1 MTASLPAICH
11 ALHRDGDGAAPAS
24 SGPKHAPVPPGGPSL
39 AASAE
44 PVFTP
49 SPVRDPHAAPRST
62 QQATAAAAT
71 VRTNRRLRYPVAMRV
86 ALLLGLLLGLAACG
100 FLGEQV
106 AVTTVSGCIHQSCK
120 DPDARDYTA
129 CEAACRAQYAH

>member
-1 MTASLPAICH
+1 
-11 ALHRDGDGAAPAS
+11 
-24 SGPKHAPVPPGGPSL
+24 
-39 AASAE
+39 
-44 PVFTP
+44 
-49 SPVRDPHAAPRST
+49 
-62 QQATAAAAT
+62 
-71 VRTNRRLRYPVAMRV
+71 MRV
-86 ALLLGLLLGLAACG
+86 ALFVELLVLLVLLLGQASCA